1 MNFSLLLTALL
12 AGVAGG
18 GHCVGMCGGIAS
30 MLSRHK
36 SAASSKIIPIQ
47 PVDNTTSKKELQINW
62 PGILQL
68 HSGRLFTYAVA
79 GSAVGSLGAAG
90 LLLKPIMPIQTLLFF
105 IGNIS
110 LIYLGLRCLGYQPRF
125 FGRIGRYINTS
136 GFSRISSL
144 FSSVNL
150 PASPFARGVLWGCL
164 PCGLVYGVLPI
175 ALISGTPWGGALA
188 MACFG
193 LGTMP
198 YLLFTQSIT
207 QRFGVSKPPF
217 WLVISTASCL
227 IILGCLGLLMPH
239 ELHNAGWWC

>member
-30 MLSRHK
+30 ILARHK
-36 SAASSKIIPIQ
+36 SAASARVIPIREL
-47 PVDNTTSKKELQINW
+47 DNDRPKNESQMGW
-62 PGILQL
+62 PGIIQL
-68 HSGRLFTYAVA
+68 HLGRLFTYAVA
-79 GSAVGSLGAAG
+79 GSVVGSLGAAG
-90 LLLKPIMPIQTLLFF
+90 LLLKPVLPIQTVLFF

-110 LIYLGLRCLGYQPRF
+110 LIYLGLRCLGYQPRLL
-125 FGRIGRYINTS
+125 GRIGRYVNTS
-136 GFSRISSL
+136 GFSRIAAMFSSL
-144 FSSVNL
+144 NL
-150 PASPFARGVLWGCL
+150 PSAPFARGVLWGCL

-198 YLLFTQSIT
+198 YLLLTQGVT

-217 WLVISTASCL
+217 WLMISAAGCL
-227 IILGCLGLLMPH
+227 ILLGCLGLFMPH